1 MASKYET
8 EPVLDDGNTSHALIV
23 DLVGTG
29 KRVLDVGCATGYLA
43 EILARRGCEVA
54 GIEADPD
61 AARRAEEFCE
71 KVLVGDVEEMDLESK
86 LEGET
91 FDVIVFGDV
100 LEHLKDPA
108 RALGRLEP
116 FLRDEGYVVAS
127 IPNVAHGSV
136 RLALLRGEFRYR
148 RLGLM
153 DDTHLRFFTRQS
165 VERLFEDAG
174 FLITGLMRTVRGIFD
189 TEVEVDR
196 EGFSEEVLR
205 AVQQDPEALTY
216 QFVVRAR
223 RSDEG
228 GMLEKRAALL
238 SEQLAERDREIYD
251 LNRRVRN
258 FEDLQDMLQ
267 RRTEELADR
276 EREVTALAREVA
288 DVNDRLARL
297 VQFGREEA

>member
-116 FLRDEGYVVAS
+116 FLRDGGYVVAS

-267 RRTEELADR
+267 RRTEELAER

>member
-43 EILARRGCEVA
+43 EVLARRGCEVV

-61 AARRAEEFCE
+61 AARRAEEVCE
-71 KVLVGDVEEMDLESK
+71 KVLAGDVEEMDLESK

-91 FDVIVFGDV
+91 FDVIVFGDM

-116 FLRDEGYVVAS
+116 FLRDGGYMVAS

-196 EGFSEEVLR
+196 ESFSEEVLR

-228 GMLEKRAALL
+228 GILEKRAALL

-267 RRTEELADR
+267 RRTEELAER

-288 DVNDRLARL
+288 DVNDRMARL

>member
-86 LEGET
+86 LVGET

-116 FLRDEGYVVAS
+116 FLRDGGYVVAS

-165 VERLFEDAG
+165 VERLFEDVG

-196 EGFSEEVLR
+196 ESFSEEVLR
-205 AVQQDPEALTY
+205 SVQQDPEALTY

-267 RRTEELADR
+267 RRTEELAER

>member
-8 EPVLDDGNTSHALIV
+8 EPVLDGNTSHALIV
-23 DLVGTG
+23 ELVGTG

-43 EILARRGCEVA
+43 EVLAGRGCEVV

-61 AARRAEEFCE
+61 AARQAEEPCE
-71 KVLVGDVEEMDLESK
+71 KVLVGDVEEMDLER
-86 LEGET
+86 LLGGDT

-100 LEHLKDPA
+100 LEHLKEPA
-108 RALGRLEP
+108 RVLQRLEG
-116 FLRDEGYVVAS
+116 FLREDGHVVAS

-153 DDTHLRFFTRQS
+153 DDTHLRFFTRES

-174 FLITGLMRTVRGIFD
+174 FLITSLMRTIRGIFG

-196 EGFSEEVLR
+196 EAVPEEVLR
-205 AVQQDPEALTY
+205 IVQQDPEALTY

-223 RSDEG
+223 RSDGE

-251 LNRRVRN
+251 LNRKLRN
-258 FEDLQDMLQ
+258 FDVLRDMLE
-267 RRTEELADR
+267 RRTGELAER

>member
-116 FLRDEGYVVAS
+116 FLRDGGYVVAS

-165 VERLFEDAG
+165 VERLFEDTG

-196 EGFSEEVLR
+196 ESFSEEVLR

-267 RRTEELADR
+267 RRTEELAER

>member
-116 FLRDEGYVVAS
+116 FLRDGGYVVAS

-196 EGFSEEVLR
+196 ESFSEEVLR

-267 RRTEELADR
+267 RRTEELAER